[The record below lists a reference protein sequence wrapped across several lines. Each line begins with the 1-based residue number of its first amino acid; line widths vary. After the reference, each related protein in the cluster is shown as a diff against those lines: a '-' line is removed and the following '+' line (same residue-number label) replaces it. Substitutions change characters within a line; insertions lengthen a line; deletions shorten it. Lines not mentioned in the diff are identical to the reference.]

1 MKNRTGPTIK
11 ARFWDRIYQWI
22 YRHNMSKWDI
32 ASRCEMKKKPLQTFR
47 RLLTKL
53 LIWNVTKR
61 EAFWH
66 VDVKNTRLCKSV
78 LPCFYHPPF
87 QWCLPH
93 FVQFLFKIL
102 IFTDQEHVYMSLCP
116 KKTDSRIK
124 EKSSWRPFSVDLS
137 DNSCL
142 SVPQSPRVYGS
153 AAGNTPG
160 GMKSWSI
167 FDLLQRYQQKGH
179 IYIDAKCMC
188 VCIYI

>member
-1 MKNRTGPTIK
+1 
-11 ARFWDRIYQWI
+11 
-22 YRHNMSKWDI
+22 MSKTHGCVNPCYHVFTI
-32 ASRCEMKKKPLQTFR
+32 
-47 RLLTKL
+47 RL
-53 LIWNVTKR
+53 
-61 EAFWH
+61 
-66 VDVKNTRLCKSV
+66 
-78 LPCFYHPPF
+78 F

-124 EKSSWRPFSVDLS
+124 EKSCWLPFSVDLS
-137 DNSCL
+137 DNSCF

-160 GMKSWSI
+160 EMKSWSI
-167 FDLLQRYQQKGH
+167 LDLLQRHQQKGH

-188 VCIYI
+188 VYIYIYILLYIYMIIIIFLNAVFIICNFHLKKKICDAALSTPLLSLDFQW